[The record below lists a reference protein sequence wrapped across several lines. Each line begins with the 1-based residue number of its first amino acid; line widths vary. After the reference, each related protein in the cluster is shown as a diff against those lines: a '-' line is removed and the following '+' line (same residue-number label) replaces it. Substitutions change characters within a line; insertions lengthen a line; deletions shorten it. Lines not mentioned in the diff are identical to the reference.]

1 MTGRSR
7 TIAMTLSTKRAHPT
21 PSWSLSLTRL
31 AEALRYLHNE
41 AAPGFQLLHRDLKPD
56 NMGFRAD
63 GSLVRQPPDATHI
76 ESHVSRPLTKPE
88 SQAPTPTPKTLKA
101 QPDRRLAARP

>member
-1 MTGRSR
+1 MHVHMAPYWQSCCTITMTGRSW
-7 TIAMTLSTKRAHPT
+7 TIAMTLPTKRAHPT

-63 GSLVRQPPDATHI
+63 GSLVRHD
-76 ESHVSRPLTKPE
+76 PLPRVALTIQNLISKP
-88 SQAPTPTPKTLKA
+88 
-101 QPDRRLAARP
+101 